1 MIVKRFRLI
10 IFVKLFFINSLKI
23 NGSEIM
29 EFTFKIYPT
38 TIDGHA
44 RILTATQTATDLDDA
59 IEEATKILEVFIKSA
74 KVVFMIENDDGK
86 EVAGISPEVE
96 DWVKF

>member
-1 MIVKRFRLI
+1 
-10 IFVKLFFINSLKI
+10 
-23 NGSEIM
+23 M

-44 RILTATQTATDLDDA
+44 QILTATQTATDLDDA
-59 IEEATKILEVFIKSA
+59 ISEATKILDIFEKSA
-74 KVVFMIENDDGK
+74 KVVFMIECDNKD
-86 EVAGISPEVE
+86 VAGKCPEVE

>member
-1 MIVKRFRLI
+1 MSITNRRLSPP
-10 IFVKLFFINSLKI
+10 FSNTGEK
-23 NGSEIM
+23 GSEEM

-38 TIDGHA
+38 SKDGHA
-44 RILTATQTATDLDDA
+44 QILTATQIAKDLDDA

-74 KVVFMIENDDGK
+74 KVVFMIENDDGE
-86 EVAGISPEVE
+86 EVAGISPEVG

>member
-1 MIVKRFRLI
+1 
-10 IFVKLFFINSLKI
+10 
-23 NGSEIM
+23 M

-38 TIDGHA
+38 TMDGHA
-44 RILTATQTATDLDDA
+44 RILTATQTAEDLDDA
-59 IEEATKILEVFIKSA
+59 IEEATKILEVFIESA
-74 KVVFMIENDDGK
+74 KVVFMIENEDGK

>member
-1 MIVKRFRLI
+1 
-10 IFVKLFFINSLKI
+10 
-23 NGSEIM
+23 M
-29 EFTFKIYPT
+29 EYTFKIYPT
-38 TIDGHA
+38 TKDGHA
-44 RILTATQTATDLDDA
+44 QILTATQIAKDLDDA

>member
-1 MIVKRFRLI
+1 
-10 IFVKLFFINSLKI
+10 
-23 NGSEIM
+23 M

-44 RILTATQTATDLDDA
+44 RILTATQTANDLDDA
-59 IEEATKILEVFIKSA
+59 IEEATKILEVFIKPA
-74 KVVFMIENDDGK
+74 KIVFMIENEDGK
-86 EVAGISPEVE
+86 EVAGISPEVG

>member
-1 MIVKRFRLI
+1 
-10 IFVKLFFINSLKI
+10 
-23 NGSEIM
+23 M
-29 EFTFKIYPT
+29 EFTFRIYPST
-38 TIDGHA
+38 ADGHA

-74 KVVFMIENDDGK
+74 KVVFMIENEDGE
-86 EVAGISPEVE
+86 EVAGISPEVG

>member
-1 MIVKRFRLI
+1 
-10 IFVKLFFINSLKI
+10 
-23 NGSEIM
+23 M
-29 EFTFKIYPT
+29 EFTFRIYPNN
-38 TIDGHA
+38 IDGHA
-44 RILTATQTATDLDDA
+44 RTLTATQTATDLDDA

-74 KVVFMIENDDGK
+74 EVVFMIENDDGE